1 MTKDNIKTCTN
12 CGELLEGGLIYDHF
26 LEKYGDEKKA
36 LETAK
41 LYGATKTKGRWG
53 LAIGMYDMELDRTTH
68 YVCPFCDFKW

>member
-41 LYGATKTKGRWG
+41 LYGATKTRGFTN
-53 LAIGMYDMELDRTTH
+53 E
-68 YVCPFCDFKW
+68 